1 MHSSTCTPQ
10 PLPPDEAPLPDIPL
24 GRAPLRSAAGTGEL
38 PSAPHTAAAAHGQS
52 IAGPATTHP
61 APEQRSAAAAEPMG
75 RWESDTQRGRGGTEG
90 QGEGTQREGEHRQA
104 GATAAQPSHSPGLL
118 CTPYIASAGLHSV
131 ADRLSPLLLS
141 LERTLPPR
149 CMYQAADTHLPVP
162 TARTDRPRRI
172 YSRILISVQSTPSH
186 SHVSPATPAAHTWG
200 ILCPASP
207 IQRIATAPPSCQPV
221 PLS

>member
-1 MHSSTCTPQ
+1 MKHIERGSTAKP
-10 PLPPDEAPLPDIPL
+10 E
-24 GRAPLRSAAGTGEL
+24 LR
-38 PSAPHTAAAAHGQS
+38 
-52 IAGPATTHP
+52 
-61 APEQRSAAAAEPMG
+61 
-75 RWESDTQRGRGGTEG
+75 
-90 QGEGTQREGEHRQA
+90 
-104 GATAAQPSHSPGLL
+104 QPSHPIAQA
-118 CTPYIASAGLHSV
+118 CYVPYIASAWLHSV
-131 ADRLSPLLLS
+131 ANRLSPLLRS

-172 YSRILISVQSTPSH
+172 YSHILISVQSAPSH

-207 IQRIATAPPSCQPV
+207 LHRIATAPPSCQPV

>member
-1 MHSSTCTPQ
+1 MAGHPCARQQAQASSPVHRIRPPLPMGSQLPAQ
-10 PLPPDEAPLPDIPL
+10 PLPTPH
-24 GRAPLRSAAGTGEL
+24 RS
-38 PSAPHTAAAAHGQS
+38 
-52 IAGPATTHP
+52 
-61 APEQRSAAAAEPMG
+61 SAAAAAKPMG

-90 QGEGTQREGEHRQA
+90 EGDETHREREHRQA

-131 ADRLSPLLLS
+131 ADRHSPLLRS

-172 YSRILISVQSTPSH
+172 YSHILISVQSAPSH

-207 IQRIATAPPSCQPV
+207 LQRIATAPPSCQPV
-221 PLS
+221 PLF